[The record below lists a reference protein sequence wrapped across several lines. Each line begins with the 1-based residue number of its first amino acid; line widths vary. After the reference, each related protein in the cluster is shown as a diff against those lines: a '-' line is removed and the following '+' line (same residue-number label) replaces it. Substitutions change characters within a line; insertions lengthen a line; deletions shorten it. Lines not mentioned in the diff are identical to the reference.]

1 MQASHSRSLAVVRVL
16 FIFAASIAFGDRVRG
31 VTFTEFL
38 VEESGAFI
46 AAGPDNAL
54 WYTHNTGPNDG
65 ISRISVS
72 GDYAVVD
79 VPGSLN
85 MSWGLVLGP
94 GGALWLTDSVEGVIR
109 RLSKNGVWTEF
120 AISGPANSITTGPD
134 GNLWFTEGTIV
145 GRLTPT
151 GIVTEFS
158 VPTPLSALGQITA
171 GPDGNLWFTEG
182 RVDKIG
188 RITPAGS
195 VAEFPVKQGGQ
206 PFSISAGP
214 DNHLWFA
221 EVAGNRIGRISASG
235 NLTEFELPQPN
246 SKPTVIVAG
255 PDGNLWFTESAGGRI
270 GRITPQGVITEFTVP
285 SPDRRPG
292 GLAVGPD
299 GNLWFLYL
307 DIAKVGRMTLGGT
320 AVNGP
325 CTASDTILCIDD
337 VPGDRR
343 FQVEIEYQTAQGG
356 GLSGKGKA
364 IPLASL
370 GVARG
375 GLFWFF
381 NEDNPEIVVKV
392 LNGCASNQKYWVFV
406 SGGTNVGLT
415 ITVSDTVTGEV
426 HSYFNR
432 DLTPFAPVQ
441 DTSALS
447 CGH

>member
-1 MQASHSRSLAVVRVL
+1 MRAVLTTRVSRRALFLGSAILCLSLPAKS
-16 FIFAASIAFGDRVRG
+16 A
-31 VTFTEFL
+31 TFTEFFT
-38 VEESGAFI
+38 EKSGAFI
-46 AAGPDNAL
+46 IAGPDGAL
-54 WYTHNTGPNDG
+54 WYTHNSWPNDG
-65 ISRISVS
+65 VGRITVS
-72 GDYAVVD
+72 GDYTKID
-79 VPGSLN
+79 VPGLLN
-85 MSWGLVLGP
+85 MPWDITLGP
-94 GGALWLTDSVEGVIR
+94 AGELWFTESDAAIIR
-109 RLSKNGVWTEF
+109 RLSRNGAWKEF
-120 AISGPANSITTGPD
+120 VIPRPANSITVGPD
-134 GNLWFTEGTIV
+134 GNLWFTEAAFI

-151 GIVTEFS
+151 GTVTEFP
-158 VPTPLSALGQITA
+158 VPTQMPSLGQITA
-171 GPDGNLWFTEG
+171 GPDGNLWFTETRG
-182 RVDKIG
+182 DKIG
-188 RITPAGS
+188 RITPSGKIT
-195 VAEFPVKQGGQ
+195 EFPLAPGSW
-206 PFSISAGP
+206 PFSIVAGP
-214 DNHLWFA
+214 DSHLWFT
-221 EVAGNRIGRISASG
+221 EGFGNRIGRLSTAG
-235 NLTEFELPQPN
+235 GLAEFELLQPN
-246 SKPTVIVAG
+246 SEPRQIAVG
-255 PDGNLWFTESAGGRI
+255 PDGNLWFTEGAGGRI
-270 GRITPQGVITEFTVP
+270 GRITPQGVITEFSVP
-285 SPDRRPG
+285 NPDRIPS
-292 GLAVGPD
+292 GLTFGPD
-299 GNLWFLYL
+299 GNLWYLYVTMSQ
-307 DIAKVGRMTLGGT
+307 VGRMTLGGT

-343 FQVEIEYQTAQGG
+343 FQVEIEYQTAQGS

-364 IPLASL
+364 IPLVSL